1 MLRNE
6 NIIDNDNQLQVLDK
20 EKRKKIADICK
31 KKGVFKNIDG
41 GKEFGKYVVEI
52 LKSLEDGNPAKD
64 VMDNLKNWIFDRS
77 I

>member
-1 MLRNE
+1 MRNE

-20 EKRKKIADICK
+20 EKREKIANICK

-41 GKEFGKYVVEI
+41 GEEFGKYVVEI